1 MPDHIL
7 SGIKAIVAMKLKRKG
22 MLQREIAEYLKMDRS
37 VVSHYIHGRY
47 PSEKVIRVSEEIVNL
62 PVNHGIKIIN
72 SLSDDKEL
80 TKRIIESI
88 FNYPKIEIDKN
99 KCILCGE
106 CLECKYNAVFRDSKN
121 MPSVDNTKCVLC
133 GECLNIC
140 SVNAITI
147 LTKELEE

>member
-7 SGIKAIVAMKLKRKG
+7 SGIKAIVAIDLKRKG

-62 PVNHGIKIIN
+62 PVKYGVKVIN

-80 TKRIIESI
+80 TKRIIDI
-88 FNYPKIEIDKN
+88 IYNNPYIEIDRN

-121 MPSVDNTKCVLC
+121 MLSVDSSRCVLC

-140 SVNAITI
+140 PVNAIKLII
-147 LTKELEE
+147 LTK

>member
-7 SGIKAIVAMKLKRKG
+7 SGIKAIVAIELKRKG

-47 PSEKVIRVSEEIVNL
+47 PSEKVMRVSEEIVNL
-62 PVNHGIKIIN
+62 PVKYGIKIIN

-80 TKRIIESI
+80 TKRIIENI
-88 FNYPKIEIDKN
+88 YNNPHIEIDRK

-106 CLECKYNAVFRDSKN
+106 CLECKYNAVFRGSKN
-121 MPSVDNTKCVLC
+121 IPSVDNSRCVLC
-133 GECLNIC
+133 GECLNTC

-147 LTKELEE
+147 LTK